1 MCSMRKKEK
10 KLFEPP
16 LALSTQST
24 AANLTGSWRYA
35 KPVFLERIAPC
46 QEACPAGEDIDTVM
60 LLNSQGRFVE
70 AYQKIREENPFPGVC
85 GRVCLHPC
93 EGACNRKFFDEA
105 VSIRVLERFVA
116 DRAREKGTPIETPGR
131 TSGKKIG
138 IIGSGPAGLSC
149 AYFSALLGHRV
160 TVFEGEEKP
169 GGMLRYA
176 IPEYRLPSDILDWEI
191 DQVLALGIDL
201 RVKTHLGRDL
211 SMEDLKEYEAIF
223 TAPGASQSD
232 LIPGLRDGVQGVHRA
247 LEFLRETKEGN
258 RRTLKGPVV
267 VVGGGNT
274 AIDAARVAAR
284 LGGQSVV
291 LYRRS
296 QEEMPATEEEISQ
309 AEKEGVIFH
318 YLTAVYGVVEEE
330 GRVKAVSCIKTEL
343 VDKDKDGRRAFKNVD
358 GGNFELKAGQV
369 IFAVGQNPDP
379 SFLPGRLRRE
389 QGLFTVDPSLETS
402 ARGIFAGGDAVA
414 QPRTIVHAIGSG
426 KRGAMAIDLF
436 LRRGS
441 SEMLSDMAVGS
452 KGSLSMAGYANPE
465 VLHGRFMKEVVPY
478 EALNLYEFR
487 KSARIRVPGLSQ
499 NEALKGFVEVEG
511 SLNRR
516 RAVASAKRCFNCGIC
531 SFCSNCYEF
540 CPDLAI
546 RLNQDSMEREIDYD
560 HCKGCGICVEECPRA
575 AIRMVQE

>member
-1 MCSMRKKEK
+1 MGRKNTKTTT
-10 KLFEPP
+10 PP
-16 LALSTQST
+16 LAISTQST
-24 AANLTGSWRYA
+24 ATNLTGSWRYA

-46 QEACPAGEDIDTVM
+46 HEACPAGEDIDTVM
-60 LLNSQGRFVE
+60 FLNSQDRFIE
-70 AYQKIREENPFPGVC
+70 AYQKIREENPFPGIC

-93 EGACNRKFFDEA
+93 ERACNREFFDEA
-105 VSIRVLERFVA
+105 VSIRALERFVA
-116 DRAREKGTPIETPGR
+116 DRAMEKKVPAEAPVR

-138 IIGSGPAGLSC
+138 VIGSGPAGLSC
-149 AYFSALLGHRV
+149 AYFSVLLGHRV

-191 DQVLALGIDL
+191 DQVLSLGIDL
-201 RVKTHLGRDL
+201 RLKTRLDRDL
-211 SMEDLKEYEAIF
+211 SMEDLKEYEAVF
-223 TAPGASQSD
+223 TAPGASRSD
-232 LIPGLRDGVQGVHRA
+232 LIPGMRDGVQGVYRA

-258 RRTLKGPVV
+258 RPTLKGPVV

-284 LGGQSVV
+284 LGGQPVV

-296 QEEMPATEEEISQ
+296 REEMPATEDEIFQ

-318 YLTAVYGVVEEE
+318 YLTAVYGIVEEE

-343 VDKDKDGRRAFKNVD
+343 ADKDKEGRRAFKNVH
-358 GGNFELKAGQV
+358 GCNFELKAEQV
-369 IFAVGQNPDP
+369 IFAVGQSPDP
-379 SFLPGRLRRE
+379 SLLPGRLRKE
-389 QGLFTVDPSLETS
+389 DGLFTVDHFLETS
-402 ARGIFAGGDAVA
+402 ARGTFAGGDAIA
-414 QPRTIVHAIGSG
+414 QPRTVVHAIASG

-436 LRRGS
+436 LKNGS
-441 SEMLSDMAVGS
+441 PDMLSDAAVGS
-452 KGSLSMAGYANPE
+452 KASLSMAAYRNPE
-465 VLHGRFMKEVVPY
+465 AFDGRFMKEVVPY
-478 EALNLYEFR
+478 EALNLYDFR
-487 KSARIRVPGLSQ
+487 KSARIRVPGLSR
-499 NEALKGFVEVEG
+499 NEALKGFREVEG
-511 SLNRR
+511 SFNRR
-516 RAVASAKRCFNCGIC
+516 QAVTSAKRCFNCGIC

-546 RLNQDSMEREIDYD
+546 HLNERSMGREIDYD